1 MLLLSKLE
9 TGGVDKLLLV
19 RVSNP
24 NCTARGPAG
33 VWRILRLHQGFR
45 WIIQSYPGY
54 AQTILKGEVGEQRER
69 MNDNL
74 RVD

>member
-1 MLLLSKLE
+1 MSERTGSPFSLSQRL
-9 TGGVDKLLLV
+9 TPGISWGHHV
-19 RVSNP
+19 
-24 NCTARGPAG
+24 A
-33 VWRILRLHQGFR
+33 LHQGFR

>member
-1 MLLLSKLE
+1 MSCSEAVHPLLGHLTPSAWQS
-9 TGGVDKLLLV
+9 VDTISVL
-19 RVSNP
+19 
-24 NCTARGPAG
+24 
-33 VWRILRLHQGFR
+33 WRILRLHQGFR

-54 AQTILKGEVGEQRER
+54 AQTILKGEVGEQEER